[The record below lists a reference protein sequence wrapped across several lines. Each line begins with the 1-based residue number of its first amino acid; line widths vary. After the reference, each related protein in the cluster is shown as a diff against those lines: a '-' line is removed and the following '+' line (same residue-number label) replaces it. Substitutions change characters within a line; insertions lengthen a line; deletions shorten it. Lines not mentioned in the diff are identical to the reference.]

1 MDIGDRVKVIDQEI
15 VGTIIRYDVGNKV
28 VILDDDDSW
37 QEEDCEPSLIYH
49 KSDLELL
56 EGEKNGKEI
65 NWR

>member
-15 VGTIIRYDVGNKV
+15 TGTIIRHDVGNKV

-37 QEEDCEPSLIYH
+37 QEEGCEPSLVYH

-56 EGEKNGKEI
+56 EV
-65 NWR
+65 